1 MSTLQL
7 FRSFFGE
14 RDPSRLQRTFLDT
27 LLELQKWH
35 RGSIWIQE
43 GAHYRCVEAVGDQC
57 ELVKGGRVPAED
69 DSIVGWVIE
78 NGQMTVADPKTDPR
92 HFGAFEDALDVKSR
106 RIWCFPLIMKSGEV
120 YGAVQLI
127 DIAAD
132 DSHALADAGRLERLQ
147 ELVNIGADALD
158 NAILYDRE
166 RKAKADLQS
175 ELDDI
180 RGEPSIVGQAPV
192 FLKAIELLETYARTD
207 YSVMLTG
214 ESGTGKEVFARRI
227 HCLSSRSHHSFLV
240 QNCSAIPET
249 LLESELFGY
258 QKGAFSGATGN
269 RIGLFEAA
277 NSGTLFLDEIGDM
290 PLDIQAKIL
299 RVLQDGEI
307 KPLGANAAIKV
318 DVRIISATNRNLRDM
333 IEQKTFRQDL
343 FFRLSVLP
351 LHLPSLRD
359 RRDDIPLLMRH
370 FLKREASR
378 LGSEVKGI
386 QPEAIK
392 CLSRYPWPGNIREL
406 ENVIRY
412 LLVVAE
418 GRRIGVADFPEYI
431 PVREADLVSK
441 GGEQS
446 PELPASVTYDQAETF
461 EGLRF
466 ADMTWTAVD
475 RAYALYL
482 VDRYQWN
489 LTRAAEAAGLN
500 RSTFASRLRKMGI
513 RRRG

>member
-7 FRSFFGE
+7 FRSFFSE
-14 RDPSRLQRTFLDT
+14 RDPSRLQRKFLNT
-27 LLELQKWH
+27 LLDLQKWH

-43 GAHYRCVEAVGDQC
+43 DAHYRCAEAVGDQC
-57 ELVKGGRVPAED
+57 ELIKGVRVSAED
-69 DSIVGWVIE
+69 SSIVGWVIE
-78 NGQMTVADPKTDPR
+78 HGEMTVADPKTDPR
-92 HFGAFEDALDVKSR
+92 HLGSLEDALDVKSR

-127 DIAAD
+127 DIAPD
-132 DSHALADAGRLERLQ
+132 DSHDLIDGGRLERLQ

-158 NAILYDRE
+158 NAILYARE

-180 RGEPSIVGQAPV
+180 RCEPSIVGQASV
-192 FLKAIELLETYARTD
+192 FLNAIELLETYAGTD
-207 YSVMLTG
+207 YPVMLTG
-214 ESGTGKEVFARRI
+214 ESGTGKELFARRI
-227 HCLSSRSHHSFLV
+227 HRLSSRSDHSFLV

-258 QKGAFSGATGN
+258 QKGAFSGATRN
-269 RIGLFEAA
+269 RIGMFEAA

-290 PLDIQAKIL
+290 PQDIQAKIL

-307 KPLGANAAIKV
+307 KPLGATAARMV

-333 IEQKTFRQDL
+333 IDQNTFRQDL

-359 RRDDIPLLMRH
+359 RREDIPLLLRH

-378 LGSEVKGI
+378 LGSDVKGI

-406 ENVIRY
+406 ENIVRY
-412 LLVVAE
+412 LLVVAD
-418 GRRIGVADFPEYI
+418 GRRIGVGDFPEYI
-431 PVREADLVSK
+431 PVREADLVST
-441 GGEQS
+441 GDEVS
-446 PELPASVTYDQAETF
+446 PEWPGRRKSDQAQTS
-461 EGLRF
+461 EGLTF
-466 ADMTWTAVD
+466 ADMTWNAVD
-475 RAYALYL
+475 EAYALYL

-489 LTRAAEAAGLN
+489 LSRAAEAAGLN